1 MAIIIHFPAQQT
13 SKALPVPPAKA
24 PVAAPNP
31 RTSTDSQRKAML
43 AKVHIAK
50 AHCVQTLP
58 NFDEDMY
65 RHILQDKYG
74 VDSAKDLNHRQLHQL
89 LLHFAGLGF
98 EAKKGRHRKQAPAT
112 LTHDSAQM
120 GREALMQKIE
130 AQLAEKGS
138 AEGTEMPWAY
148 AVAILKKQSGG
159 VTKAFAHAT
168 PEQLNAVIAAL
179 YRDAK
184 RKGRRVR

>member
-1 MAIIIHFPAQQT
+1 MTVIIPFPTRNTA
-13 SKALPVPPAKA
+13 KVPPVATVKTQA
-24 PVAAPNP
+24 AAPTP
-31 RTSTDSQRKAML
+31 RTSESDQRKAML
-43 AKVHIAK
+43 AKIHMAK
-50 AHCVQTLP
+50 AHCIQTLP

-74 VDSAKDLNHRQLHQL
+74 VSSAKDLNHRQLHQL

-112 LTHDSAQM
+112 LTHDSAHM

-138 AEGTEMPWAY
+138 AEGTEIPWAY
-148 AVAILKKQSGG
+148 AVGILKRQSGG
-159 VTKAFAHAT
+159 VTKAFAQAT